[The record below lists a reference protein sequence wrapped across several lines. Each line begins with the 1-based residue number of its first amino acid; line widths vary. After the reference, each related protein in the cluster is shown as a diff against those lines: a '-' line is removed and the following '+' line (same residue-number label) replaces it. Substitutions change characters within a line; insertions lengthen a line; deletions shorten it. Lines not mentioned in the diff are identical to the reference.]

1 MKTGGQEMPCETLV
15 NEKDEVIG
23 WACGGS
29 WGMGIKYH
37 PDMEGTEFESTYGY
51 GGSGDPHDF
60 SPDYECN
67 TTEEIKAWE
76 AAKETCQCGR

>member
-1 MKTGGQEMPCETLV
+1 
-15 NEKDEVIG
+15 
-23 WACGGS
+23 
-29 WGMGIKYH
+29 
-37 PDMEGTEFESTYGY
+37 MEGTEFESTYGY

-67 TTEEIKAWE
+67 TPEEIKAWE